1 MYHMASSS
9 SLDLY
14 DPEKYVTESGG
25 GRRGGGGGAG
35 DSYSY
40 SHSYSQSFDARDDSP
55 TFLPGPGSAG
65 SNESSLSPAQFNA
78 ALGGS
83 SNGSSNAVPAV
94 PVVPAGQAIGASGP
108 APVVSVKP
116 PLEAAGA
123 ATTGSAAP
131 ASAGTTTAAAVHP
144 GLKRRKSSIY
154 IQAQASDSINE
165 SHPQQL
171 NAYLEV

>member
-1 MYHMASSS
+1 MYHMTSSS

-25 GRRGGGGGAG
+25 GRRGGGVGVG

-40 SHSYSQSFDARDDSP
+40 SYSQSFDARDDSP

-83 SNGSSNAVPAV
+83 SNGGSSAVPA
-94 PVVPAGQAIGASGP
+94 VPAGQAIGASGP
-108 APVVSVKP
+108 APVGSVKP
-116 PLEAAGA
+116 PLEAVGA

-131 ASAGTTTAAAVHP
+131 ASAGTTTTAAAAVHP